1 MRGIKFEYLLL
12 PKPSYH
18 TKPFSLFK
26 SMNDTSQTKM
36 GGIDQLYCYWYGWV
50 SSNREWLI
58 LKPSIKLTNG
68 SFGCVIGIGCAFFD
82 LFLAFIHEASQI
94 TKIMPIA

>member
-1 MRGIKFEYLLL
+1 
-12 PKPSYH
+12 
-18 TKPFSLFK
+18 
-26 SMNDTSQTKM
+26 M

-50 SSNREWLI
+50 SLTRECLI
-58 LKPSIKLTNG
+58 LNPSIKLING

-94 TKIMPIA
+94 TNIMPIA

>member
-1 MRGIKFEYLLL
+1 
-12 PKPSYH
+12 
-18 TKPFSLFK
+18 
-26 SMNDTSQTKM
+26 M

-50 SSNREWLI
+50 SLNRMCLI

-94 TKIMPIA
+94 TKIMGMAQRHIDVMYCMYTTI